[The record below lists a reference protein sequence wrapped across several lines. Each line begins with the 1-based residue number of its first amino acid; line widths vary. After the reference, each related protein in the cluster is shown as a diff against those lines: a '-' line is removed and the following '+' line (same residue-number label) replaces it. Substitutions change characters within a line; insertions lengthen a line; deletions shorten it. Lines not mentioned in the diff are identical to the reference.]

1 MAETIRFARLGREDL
16 NLGVGTF
23 EVRLADGRVV
33 VLNQI
38 DIGEILSDASLSSRN
53 VTLDTLTVETLT
65 VTGAQEAAGT
75 LQFPE
80 KADPSSLLSGEIWI
94 NDGGTF
100 PEYSG
105 AEATPT
111 QHALVGD
118 DTTQTLTNKTLTAP
132 VISAPVLSG
141 TATGTYVLG
150 GTPSLG
156 AALDASDEDI
166 TAIDEA
172 HFTDASANASAA
184 GRMRRNA
191 TNLTW
196 HDSSQVHFVTFNDKS
211 QTLTNKT
218 LTSPTITSPTING
231 KTITSPAVVLTGDI
245 GTIALFQQTAAPT
258 GWTKITTHNNK
269 ALRVVS
275 GTASSGGATAFS
287 TIFAS
292 GLTTGSHVLTL
303 SEVPDNTVNAL
314 AGSTTGLAYVGTGT
328 SLRSTG
334 GGGHTHTLSMD
345 LQYVDIIL
353 ASKD

>member
-1 MAETIRFARLGREDL
+1 MAETIRYSRLGREDL
-16 NLGVGTF
+16 NLGTGTF

-33 VLNQI
+33 VLTQI
-38 DIGEILSDASLSSRN
+38 DIGAILSDADLSSRN
-53 VTLDTLTVETLT
+53 VTLETLTVETLT

-166 TAIDEA
+166 TAIDELG
-172 HFTDASANASAA
+172 FTNAAANPTAT
-184 GRMRRNA
+184 GRVRRSGDELLWRHTGGVMR
-191 TNLTW
+191 LFYGE
-196 HDSSQVHFVTFNDKS
+196 S
-211 QTLTNKT
+211 
-218 LTSPTITSPTING
+218 
-231 KTITSPAVVLTGDI
+231 
-245 GTIALFQQTAAPT
+245 GTIMLFQQTTAPT

-353 ASKD
+353 ASKN